1 MFRYYMKK
9 YVCDILHQA
18 RTILKSLPNFNHV
31 DLSNLRHVFIVGD
44 LHGQLADLLHIFNTV
59 GKKE

>member
-1 MFRYYMKK
+1 MK
-9 YVCDILHQA
+9 
-18 RTILKSLPNFNHV
+18 TLPNFNHV

-59 GKKE
+59 ERKRNV